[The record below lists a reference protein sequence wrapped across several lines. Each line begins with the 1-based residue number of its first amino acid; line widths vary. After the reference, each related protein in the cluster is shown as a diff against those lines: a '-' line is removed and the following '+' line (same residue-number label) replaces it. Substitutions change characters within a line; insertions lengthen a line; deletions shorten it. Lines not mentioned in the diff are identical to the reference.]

1 MSWTSARRMGAL
13 GSVPMTSRIDHT
25 TFDCR
30 DAYALSKFWAQVL
43 GFTDVPG
50 DPNEPGHEEC
60 MIIDPSGNQKVLFIE
75 VPEGKQVKNRVHL
88 DVRAAPGLAGGG
100 TGGGDGGI
108 AGAAE
113 TGVAL
118 GSAGAFADPRNK
130 RPNMLNIQLCL
141 EIGD

>member
-1 MSWTSARRMGAL
+1 MVGFSPVDDAGCFNDTEAL
-13 GSVPMTSRIDHT
+13 GAAETIAGAT
-25 TFDCR
+25 T
-30 DAYALSKFWAQVL
+30 W
-43 GFTDVPG
+43 GG
-50 DPNEPGHEEC
+50 
-60 MIIDPSGNQKVLFIE
+60 
-75 VPEGKQVKNRVHL
+75 
-88 DVRAAPGLAGGG
+88 AAATGLAGGG
-100 TGGGDGGI
+100 TSGGDGGI